1 MPLDAQRWNKLC
13 DMLGIAPDSEEFTHL
28 DTAYAEKQR
37 AYHTARHINECLHK
51 LDWAMSQQEFEGHA
65 AVAAALWYH
74 DAVYEPTRHDNEA
87 KSADWAIRFL
97 QGAGVNQE
105 CCSLVH
111 SLIMETSHGD
121 SPEGETHQLMVDIDL
136 SILGS
141 SPERFAKFEQEIR
154 QEYSWVP
161 LPVYQQRRTELLRF
175 FLAKPRIYCLDI
187 FHDSQEVQ
195 ARHNIWQAIATL
207 TP

>member
-1 MPLDAQRWNKLC
+1 MPLDEQRWSKLC
-13 DMLGIAPDSEEFTHL
+13 ETLDIAPDREEFIRL

-37 AYHTARHINECLHK
+37 AYHTARHINECLLK
-51 LDWAMSQQEFEGHA
+51 LDWAMSQQEFEGSA

-87 KSADWAIRFL
+87 RSADWAVRFL
-97 QGAGVNQE
+97 QGAGGSTAH
-105 CCSLVH
+105 CSLVH

-121 SPEGETHQLMVDIDL
+121 SPEDESHQLMVDIDL
-136 SILGS
+136 SILGA
-141 SPERFAKFEQEIR
+141 SPERFAEFEQEIR

-161 LPVYQQRRTELLRF
+161 LPVYQQRRSELLRF

-187 FHDSQEVQ
+187 FHDSQEAQ
-195 ARHNIWQAIATL
+195 ARRNIQQTIATL